1 MSRSDFTV
9 FTFGEELNE
18 TIHVLLRAGTF
29 AGGIEFPRPTLNHGL
44 GHPALGSDF
53 LVDEEGGIT
62 IAVRLPDLSG
72 EPGTFTLGDRSF
84 NLSEGRVFLLTSD
97 WQADQL
103 PSQTLDEGFRHLQED

>member
-9 FTFGEELNE
+9 FTLGEELNE

-29 AGGIEFPRPTLNHGL
+29 VGDIEFPPPTLNTGL
-44 GHPALGSDF
+44 GHPALDSDF
-53 LVDEEGGIT
+53 LVDDEGGVA

-72 EPGTFTLGDRSF
+72 KTGTMILGDRSF
-84 NLSEGRVFLLTSD
+84 NLSAGRVFLLTSD

-103 PSQTLDEGFRHLQED
+103 PAQTLDEGFRHLNEH